1 MKELFVS
8 NVPQLKVKRD
18 SDSDEFLKYFFK
30 FSINSDVECMLQ
42 FERGINA

>member
-8 NVPQLKVKRD
+8 NVPQLKVKR
-18 SDSDEFLKYFFK
+18 DSDEFLKYFFK